1 MKISYFI
8 DSYTIFTACGPSKEN
23 VDLIVINSNTY
34 IVDGNFSN
42 TEAFAVDSDNLMEV
56 PIEEVPRIKVEQT
69 FIARKRAN

>member
-1 MKISYFI
+1 MKYILLILILF
-8 DSYTIFTACGPSKEN
+8 FTACGPSKEN

-42 TEAFAVDSDNLMEV
+42 TEAFAVYSDNLMEV

-69 FIARKRAN
+69 FITRKRVN